1 MSARSLIY
9 VFALVVWSSLPQ
21 KLLAADE
28 YHAHHLAVVGGF
40 ARHHGHDANFL
51 GLEYEYR
58 LNDKWGIGGYYE
70 QTFNGF
76 DLEALGVIG
85 TYHPGRG
92 WKVMGGIGGEGK
104 LDNDETKLLLRFSVG
119 YNFHVGET
127 TITPIVAVDWI
138 EDNSTATYLGVAVG
152 FGF

>member
-1 MSARSLIY
+1 M
-9 VFALVVWSSLPQ
+9 
-21 KLLAADE
+21 
-28 YHAHHLAVVGGF
+28 VGGF
-40 ARHHGHDANFL
+40 ARHHSKEANFL

-58 LNDKWGIGGYYE
+58 LSDKWSIGGYYE

-76 DLEALGVIG
+76 DLEALGLIA
-85 TYHPGRG
+85 TYHPSGS

-104 LDNDETKLLLRFSVG
+104 LNSDKTKLLLRFSVG
-119 YNFHVGET
+119 YEFPVGET

-138 EDNSTATYLGVAVG
+138 EDNSTTAYLGVAVG

>member
-1 MSARSLIY
+1 MPTRLLVY
-9 VFALVVWSSLPQ
+9 VLVLFPLTALPQ
-21 KLLAADE
+21 DHESAHE
-28 YHAHHLAVVGGF
+28 YHQHHLAVVGGF

-58 LNDKWGIGGYYE
+58 LSDKWGIGGYYE

-76 DLEALGVIG
+76 DLEALGLIG
-85 TYHPGRG
+85 TYHPGGG
-92 WKVMGGIGGEGK
+92 WKLMGGIGGEGK
-104 LDNDETKLLLRFSVG
+104 LNSDKTKLLLRFSIG
-119 YNFHVGET
+119 HDFHVGQT
-127 TITPIVAVDWI
+127 TITPLLAVDWI